1 MRRLHW
7 SQPAEGLIGF
17 TMAVM
22 RPATVSLQQ
31 VPMLT
36 LVMLRRLKRPLT
48 NVLLSIMRPPKR
60 ASARLRRSRNGSCTV
75 TNMFT
80 VGRPNVMNWRTSGEF
95 APLMLV
101 VSGSEKYKLVA
112 TLFQAAEMLTV
123 GWPIDDGEEYLIAIR
138 ACRNAIHGEIPAQD
152 ARAALIRAADE
163 AGIPV
168 ITVH

>member
-1 MRRLHW
+1 MKWHT
-7 SQPAEGLIGF
+7 SAQF
-17 TMAVM
+17 T
-22 RPATVSLQQ
+22 
-31 VPMLT
+31 
-36 LVMLRRLKRPLT
+36 
-48 NVLLSIMRPPKR
+48 
-60 ASARLRRSRNGSCTV
+60 
-75 TNMFT
+75 
-80 VGRPNVMNWRTSGEF
+80 
-95 APLMLV
+95 PLMLV

-123 GWPIDDGEEYLIAIR
+123 SWPIDDGEEYLIAIR